1 MRGEKHD
8 FNFNAARSWGW
19 DEVHFHWRTG
29 HIKGRRKEEI
39 ASVGSSSSTAS
50 TSRIATPVWPW
61 LEQICNEDVP
71 TYGEYQERVYHP
83 PLPQTDLFWDHF
95 LTREKWNNTLNNWY
109 FLFVFLYYS
118 RWTSLRRTSSS
129 SREVMFIFFCF
140 WKVATTILITIEA
153 EWKFHLD
160 LYFSRYWHPF
170 LALKNVWRF

>member
-19 DEVHFHWRTG
+19 DRVHFHWRTG
-29 HIKGRRKEEI
+29 HIKGRRKKEI
-39 ASVGSSSSTAS
+39 ASVGSSSSTAN
-50 TSRIATPVWPW
+50 TSCIATPVWPW

-118 RWTSLRRTSSS
+118 RWENSRRKASSS
-129 SREVMFIFFCF
+129 SRKGEVVLFFSSFEKWLLRC
-140 WKVATTILITIEA
+140 WLRMERSGISI
-153 EWKFHLD
+153 
-160 LYFSRYWHPF
+160 
-170 LALKNVWRF
+170 